1 MPANIKASGAG
12 AAGDIGQHRPDEVT
26 VGCHDVVVRAGI
38 ETAPLD
44 VGRYQHFVDDP
55 AAGALV
61 TFVGAVR
68 DHDRGQRVVALE
80 YSAHPI
86 AEAVLGRLAGDVAH
100 VHRGVRGIAA
110 GHRVGRL
117 DVGEVA
123 LCVVVAA
130 EHRRQAFDA
139 CGALVEAVKRDLP
152 VWKLQVFTDG
162 ERQWVGAP

>member
-1 MPANIKASGAG
+1 MPANITGAG
-12 AAGDIGQHRPDEVT
+12 TGVAGV
-26 VGCHDVVVRAGI
+26 CHAVVVRAGI
-38 ETAPLD
+38 ETAPID
-44 VGRYQHFVDDP
+44 VGRYQRVVDNP

-61 TFVGAVR
+61 TFVGGVR
-68 DHDRGQRVVALE
+68 DHDRGRRVVALE

-86 AEAVLGRLAGDVAH
+86 AETVLGRLAGDVAH
-100 VHRGVRGIAA
+100 ACRGVRGVAA

-117 DVGEVA
+117 DVGEVT

-130 EHRRQAFDA
+130 EHRHQAFDA
-139 CGALVEAVKRDLP
+139 CSTLVEAVKRDLP